1 MFKNVN
7 GINIEMLPEEA
18 AVFEARRV
26 MKAVSPIKVRQE
38 GARRI
43 EALFSEYPDAERDT
57 WPQQVVEATALAAD
71 GRASAPI
78 LRSRASGREGT
89 LSTLASL
96 VLTKARA
103 GWTASGLLLAKQD
116 ELLAMSP
123 IPQDYANDSY
133 WLDIVD
139 DSDDITAPE
148 IPT

>member
-7 GINIEMLPEEA
+7 GIDVEMSPEEVT
-18 AVFEARRV
+18 VFEAGRPEV
-26 MKAVSPIKVRQE
+26 VISPTDVRNE
-38 GARRI
+38 GARRL
-43 EALFSEYPDAERDT
+43 EALFSEYSTAERET
-57 WPQQVVEATALAAD
+57 WPQQIAEATALAAD
-71 GRASAPI
+71 GRASAPL
-78 LRSRASGREGT
+78 LRSRVLGREST
-89 LSTLASL
+89 LATLASL

-103 GWTASGLLLAKQD
+103 GWNASGFLLSKQD

-139 DSDDITAPE
+139 DSDDITTPE